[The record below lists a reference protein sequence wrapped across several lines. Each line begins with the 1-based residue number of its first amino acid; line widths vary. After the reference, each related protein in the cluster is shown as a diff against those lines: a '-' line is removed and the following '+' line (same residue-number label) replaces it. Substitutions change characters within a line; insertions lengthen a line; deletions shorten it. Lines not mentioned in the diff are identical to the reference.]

1 MKDHNHDLVQALHHV
16 NDQNWRIE
24 KYYMPNA
31 KGEDTCTKLWQ
42 QLLQDGKKHEQM
54 LRDEIA
60 KHVQEKR
67 FD

>member
-24 KYYMPNA
+24 KYYLPNS

-42 QLLQDGKKHEQM
+42 EMRKDGRKHEQ
-54 LRDEIA
+54 LLTAEIA
-60 KHVQEKR
+60 KHVEEKR

>member
-24 KYYMPNA
+24 KYYLPNA
-31 KGEDTCTKLWQ
+31 KGEEHCSALWKKM
-42 QLLQDGKKHEQM
+42 LDDGQKHEEM
-54 LRDEIA
+54 LRTEISR
-60 KHVQEKR
+60 HVKEER